1 MLLSLEKAIF
11 SCLGHYV
18 GENTMGTKTAEYI
31 CMRLVKSSKQNVP
44 PVCFTPCSDA
54 GEPGRKSRKKM
65 QHRMSTSIIFF
76 LIKEEAK
83 KVGRDWLVVGN
94 VSGEVGHL

>member
-18 GENTMGTKTAEYI
+18 GENTMGSTTAEYI
-31 CMRLVKSSKQNVP
+31 CKRLVKSSKQNVS

-54 GEPGRKSRKKM
+54 GEPESKSRKKM
-65 QHRMSTSIIFF
+65 QHCMSPSIIFF
-76 LIKEEAK
+76 
-83 KVGRDWLVVGN
+83 
-94 VSGEVGHL
+94 